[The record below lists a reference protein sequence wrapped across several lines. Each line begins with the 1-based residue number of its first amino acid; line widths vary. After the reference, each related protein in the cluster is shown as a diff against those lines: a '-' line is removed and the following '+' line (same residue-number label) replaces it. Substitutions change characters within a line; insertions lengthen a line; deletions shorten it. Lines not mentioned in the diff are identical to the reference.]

1 MTCTEPISST
11 SHFYAE
17 AWSPNLPITHITGV
31 YAGAG
36 AAAPYRRRAHAVR
49 DAQVLLWEGEQLVF
63 LVLYTDILHA
73 HADVHMSCARAC
85 SKYYIMNHLGGTSI
99 LVLTEYIEPQPY

>member
-1 MTCTEPISST
+1 M
-11 SHFYAE
+11 
-17 AWSPNLPITHITGV
+17 

-63 LVLYTDILHA
+63 LVLNTDILHA

-85 SKYYIMNHLGGTSI
+85 SDYYKMNHLGGTSI
-99 LVLTEYIEPQPY
+99 LVLTKYIEPQPY

>member
-1 MTCTEPISST
+1 M
-11 SHFYAE
+11 
-17 AWSPNLPITHITGV
+17 

-36 AAAPYRRRAHAVR
+36 AAAPYHRRAHAVR

-63 LVLYTDILHA
+63 LELTDILHA

-85 SKYYIMNHLGGTSI
+85 SNYYIMIHLGGTSI
-99 LVLTEYIEPQPY
+99 LVLTEYIEPLPY

>member
-1 MTCTEPISST
+1 MTCTLNPSPAL

-17 AWSPNLPITHITGV
+17 AWGPNLPITHITGV

-36 AAAPYRRRAHAVR
+36 AAAPYHRRAHAVR

-63 LVLYTDILHA
+63 LELTDILHA

-85 SKYYIMNHLGGTSI
+85 SNYYRMST
-99 LVLTEYIEPQPY
+99 LVVPAY

>member
-1 MTCTEPISST
+1 MTCTLNPSPAL

-17 AWSPNLPITHITGV
+17 AWGPNLPITHITGV

-36 AAAPYRRRAHAVR
+36 AAAPYHRRAHAVR

-63 LVLYTDILHA
+63 LVLKTDIL

-85 SKYYIMNHLGGTSI
+85 SNEYIMIHLGGTSI

>member
-1 MTCTEPISST
+1 MPKHGAPT
-11 SHFYAE
+11 S
-17 AWSPNLPITHITGV
+17 PITHITGV

-63 LVLYTDILHA
+63 LKLKTCVCHVHVHA
-73 HADVHMSCARAC
+73 VISTPWY
-85 SKYYIMNHLGGTSI
+85 SK
-99 LVLTEYIEPQPY
+99 LVLTKYIEPQPY

>member
-1 MTCTEPISST
+1 MTALNPTPAP

-63 LVLYTDILHA
+63 LELKTCTCHVHVHA
-73 HADVHMSCARAC
+73 SNP
-85 SKYYIMNHLGGTSI
+85 S
-99 LVLTEYIEPQPY
+99 LTNQ